1 MRKSRSDLGLLTA
14 AWLLSCVVLAGI
26 WFFTGFSMGG
36 GRSTAEIHAQGFWGM
51 LLCGVALVGAAA
63 LGLTSM
69 YLSMRRAA
77 IAFGV
82 ITALLVCP
90 VGRAA
95 IYSYKQLRYQ
105 PCTTVSV
112 LWDCPTDLD

>member
-1 MRKSRSDLGLLTA
+1 MRRSRSNLGLLTV

-26 WFFTGFSMGG
+26 WFFTGFSMRG
-36 GRSTAEIHAQGFWGM
+36 GRSTAEIHAQGFLGM

-63 LGLTSM
+63 LGLTSVSW
-69 YLSMRRAA
+69 SMRRTA
-77 IAFGV
+77 IAFGI
-82 ITALLVCP
+82 ITVLLVCP

-95 IYSYKQLRYQ
+95 IYFYKQLRYQ